1 MTAVTREIV
10 IEAPIDAAYA
20 VITDFAKYPQFLKD
34 MTAVKLIKATKTA
47 AEVVF
52 RLNLFKEVEYT
63 LSFALKS
70 PTTVSWKLKSS
81 TMLRKNSGSWK
92 LKKLDA
98 TTTEATYSLDVEM
111 GLLVPGM
118 ISKMLIAQS
127 LPGTLKAFK
136 SRIETLA

>member
-20 VITDFAKYPQFLKD
+20 VITDFAKYPQFLND

-47 AEVVF
+47 AEVSF
-52 RLNLFKEVEYT
+52 HLNLFKKVEYT
-63 LSFALKS
+63 LSFTLKN

-136 SRIETLA
+136 SRIEKQV